1 MAVKKVP
8 KCVEKSTPK
17 IYKKFKYKKKKSRKK
32 YLTFIKAIQI

>member
-17 IYKKFKYKKKKSRKK
+17 IYKKFKYKKKNLEKS
-32 YLTFIKAIQI
+32 T